1 MSEFAPQAKNLLETF
16 RFKGLSS
23 SQMLQELIDNS
34 REYGATRIGVYF
46 ISDKGTSLHRVYIL
60 DDGKGMNSERFSKCM
75 KIAEKSQ
82 HVKGAD
88 GKFGLGLKNATF
100 AMGDSIFLL
109 SKTKD
114 GCKSGLWCLI
124 PNMIDTNSYEPTSL
138 AIIENDNDISNTVAY
153 EKIEKNITDSEV
165 IKIYNKQKSGTLIC
179 VKDIRGDAP
188 NINVAATD
196 LSNVIQF
203 SYKNLNCEIDIYTS
217 ETCCSHKILNT
228 KDIFYNNSPLKV
240 SHKIKSQLLVYLDK
254 KEKTV
259 EHVIEKLEEPRFC
272 KPNNKVIYNE
282 GPFPLY
288 NTFNITRG
296 KHIKRT
302 DKVVTEKDLPKDLP
316 CYKIDIQIV
325 TVLEQ
330 TFEEESKDPVYGSL
344 PNKRNGLFIYRGN
357 RLMDSNYFP
366 NGCKDDP
373 HSNYVRMGVTY
384 PPELDEFM
392 GTRTEKVTGKISS
405 VKIDDALHVIFSN
418 HCTGISNIKKK
429 EKQEMSDSD
438 NETNKKEKKNK
449 TEKKEE
455 NKGQSKTEKK
465 EENKGLPKT
474 EKKEENKG
482 LPKTEK
488 KEENKGLPKTEK
500 QENKGQTKTEKKEEN
515 KGLPKTEKQENKGLS
530 KTEKE
535 ENKGLPKTEKQ
546 ENKGLSKTEKEENKV
561 QSKTE
566 KQEENK
572 SEDEKI
578 RDYLSKV
585 SITNKEQLLSIINNI
600 IKENFNDEQILQN
613 IILDNLCTIKN
624 PSISLVKKI
633 KSKCDEVLKIE

>member
-60 DDGKGMNSERFSKCM
+60 DDGKGMNSDRFNKCM

-138 AIIENDNDISNTVAY
+138 AIIENDNDISNTAAY

-240 SHKIKSQLLVYLDK
+240 SHKIKSKLLVYLDK

-438 NETNKKEKKNK
+438 NETNKKENKGLPK
-449 TEKKEE
+449 TEKE
-455 NKGQSKTEKK
+455 NKGLPKTEKENKGLPKTEK

-474 EKKEENKG
+474 EKKEEYKG

-488 KEENKGLPKTEK
+488 KEEYKGLPKTEK
-500 QENKGQTKTEKKEEN
+500 KEEYKGLPTTEKKEEN
-515 KGLPKTEKQENKGLS
+515 KGLPN
-530 KTEKE
+530 TEKE
-535 ENKGLPKTEKQ
+535 ENKGLPNTEK
-546 ENKGLSKTEKEENKV
+546 K
-561 QSKTE
+561 
-566 KQEENK
+566 EENK

-585 SITNKEQLLSIINNI
+585 SITNKEQLLSTINNI

-613 IILDNLCTIKN
+613 ILDNLCTIKN

-633 KSKCDEVLKIE
+633 KSKCEEVLKIE